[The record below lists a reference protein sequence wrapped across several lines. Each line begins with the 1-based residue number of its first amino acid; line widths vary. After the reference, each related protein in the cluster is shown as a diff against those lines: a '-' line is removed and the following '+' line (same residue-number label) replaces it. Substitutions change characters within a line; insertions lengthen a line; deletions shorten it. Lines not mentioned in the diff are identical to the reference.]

1 MHSNGQ
7 RGHRWRNE
15 RDFFEHFGRLE
26 NGTRCCDP
34 GALSSYQRYFFY
46 FLMPSSSFQFSLIF
60 SRTCLLL
67 PHSHHLR
74 LHTLS
79 LLWSFMCH
87 MHVRKLLI
95 SSKIRVSCALI
106 TRLKKLG
113 EASERYTVLSFRACP
128 HTHIDIFLGEGL
140 QKVYTDALEQAYW
153 GSKWRFKVFD
163 GFYTHPK
170 DPATG
175 KVQRNCC
182 STPHLSSK

>member
-15 RDFFEHFGRLE
+15 RDLFEHFGRLE

-34 GALSSYQRYFFY
+34 GALSSYQWYFFY
-46 FLMPSSSFQFSLIF
+46 VLMPSSSFQFSLIF

-128 HTHIDIFLGEGL
+128 HTHRHFLWQRTSESLHRRAWTGILG
-140 QKVYTDALEQAYW
+140 
-153 GSKWRFKVFD
+153 FKVEIQ
-163 GFYTHPK
+163 GVRRVLHTSEGPCN
-170 DPATG
+170 
-175 KVQRNCC
+175 R
-182 STPHLSSK
+182 